1 MITLFKQFK
10 DSWKTIL
17 CVFLLLIVQAMCDL
31 SLPDYTS
38 KIINVGVQ
46 QGGIDR
52 TSPEV
57 IRKDQMDH
65 LLLFLSNEEQEIVT
79 SSYRELKKEEYTK
92 KEWDKIKEKYPK
104 VEQEVILKQKKR
116 SQEEQKEVD
125 DIIKKPL
132 LLVSLLDGENEQ
144 SQEIKKQIISNLPS
158 ELVSQNV
165 DLWTIFKM
173 LPQEVIANIKEE
185 IDDKIQEIPDM
196 MIDQGAIAVIKNEY
210 IEIGMKADELQTKY
224 IMISG
229 AKMLGVALLS
239 MASTIAVGFLAS
251 KTAAR
256 TAKKLREKVFSKV
269 LSYSD
274 TEFKTFGVASLITRS
289 TNDIQQI
296 QMLSVMLLR
305 IVCYAPI
312 MGIGGVIKV
321 LGTNTSMAWIIA
333 VSVMAILSLVVVLFA
348 VAMPK
353 FRLLQKLMDK
363 LNLVMRETL
372 TGLPVI
378 RAFSNQ
384 KHEEARFD
392 KANRNLS
399 KTILFVDRVMGG
411 MMPLMMFVMNATTI
425 LIVWNASHGIN
436 DGIMQVGDLMA
447 FIQYTMQIIM
457 SFLMISMLSI
467 MLPRASVSMKRID
480 EVLTTPLTIKEV
492 DHPKTIENPKGEVEF
507 HNVSFCYPDAK
518 ENILSNI
525 NFKARPGETTA
536 FIGSTGSGKSTLINL
551 IPRFYDVTEG
561 EIRIDG
567 VNIKELSLHDLHQ
580 MIGYVPQKGVLFKG
594 TIASNIKYGD
604 KKTTDQ
610 RMQKAAEIAQAT
622 PFIEEKENKYDAK
635 ISQGGTNV
643 SGGQKQRLSIA
654 RAVAI
659 APKIYIFDDSFSAL
673 DFKTDAALRKALK
686 KETKDS
692 TVLIVAQRIS
702 TIMHA
707 EQIIVLNEGKVAG
720 IGTHEE
726 LMKNCSVYQE
736 IALSQLSKE
745 ELDHEEK

>member
-17 CVFLLLIVQAMCDL
+17 FIFLLLIVQAMCDL

-46 QGGIDR
+46 QGGVEYP
-52 TSPEV
+52 SPEV
-57 IRKDQMDH
+57 IRKGQMDR
-65 LLLFLSNEEQEIVT
+65 LLLFLNEDEKEVLT
-79 SSYRELKKEEYTK
+79 DSYIELKEEEYAK
-92 KEWDKIKEKYPK
+92 KEWENIKKKYPK
-104 VEQEVILKQKKR
+104 VEQEVILKQKKL
-116 SQEEQKEVD
+116 SQEEREEVD
-125 DIIKKPL
+125 EIIKKPL
-132 LLVSLLDGENEQ
+132 LLVALLEGENEQ
-144 SQEIKKQIISNLPS
+144 SQEIKRQLIENLPK
-158 ELVSQNV
+158 ELVSQNI

-173 LPQEVIANIKEE
+173 LPDDAMTKMREE
-185 IDDKIQEIPDM
+185 IDNSMKEIPDM
-196 MIDQGAIAVIKNEY
+196 MIDQSAIVMVKNEY
-210 IEIGMKADELQTKY
+210 VQIGIKTDDIQTKY
-224 IMISG
+224 IIVSG

-251 KTAAR
+251 KTAAK

-269 LSYSD
+269 LSYSE

-289 TNDIQQI
+289 TNDVQQI

-312 MGIGGVIKV
+312 MAVGGVIKV

-333 VSVMAILSLVVVLFA
+333 VSVMAILSLVAVLFA

-384 KHEEARFD
+384 KHEESRFD
-392 KANRNLS
+392 QANRNLS
-399 KTILFVDRVMGG
+399 KTILFVDRVMSG

-425 LIVWNASHGIN
+425 LIVWNASHSIN
-436 DGIMQVGDLMA
+436 DGLMQVGDLMA

-480 EVLTTPLTIKEV
+480 EVLTTPLTIKEKETT
-492 DHPKTIENPKGEVEF
+492 KTIDAPKGEVEF
-507 HNVSFCYPDAK
+507 KNVSFCYPDAS
-518 ENILSNI
+518 ENVLSNI
-525 NFKARPGETTA
+525 SFRARPGETTA

-561 EIRIDG
+561 EILIDG
-567 VNIKELSLHDLHQ
+567 VNIKDLSLHDLHHL
-580 MIGYVPQKGVLFKG
+580 IGYVPQKGILFKG
-594 TIASNIKYGD
+594 TIESNIKYGNNEI
-604 KKTTDQ
+604 TDQ
-610 RMQKAAEIAQAT
+610 KMKKAAEVAQAIS
-622 PFIEEKENKYDAK
+622 FIEEKENKYNSK

-659 APKIYIFDDSFSAL
+659 DPKIYIFDDSFSAL
-673 DFKTDAALRKALK
+673 DFKTDATLRKALK

-720 IGTHEE
+720 IGTHEQ
-726 LMKNCSVYQE
+726 LMKTCPVYQE

-745 ELDHEEK
+745 ELEHEEK